1 MKRVLIVDDQA
12 SNRLILRELLET
24 LEWVCTEATNGVEGL
39 ELVHHAKPD
48 LILTDYHMPEMD
60 GLKLLE
66 ELKRNPSNQDIPVIM
81 ITAHSTTDIHHQALS
96 LGASTVLPKPFEF
109 EALFRAVSNVITAK
123 ASADQNTVVSTTRKL
138 EILLVED
145 NEGDVRLTREALK
158 DVKVPA
164 RLSVVYDGEEALA
177 FLRRHDLYADAAR
190 PDLILLD
197 LNLPKKS
204 GHEVLAEIKS
214 DENIQAIPVVVLSSS
229 AQDDDIFK
237 AHERFANCYVTKPVD
252 LNEFWNL
259 IKHIVEFWLVIAKIP
274 PKVH

>member
-24 LEWVCTEATNGVEGL
+24 LEWVCTEASNGVEGL
-39 ELVHHAKPD
+39 ERVRHAKPD

-66 ELKRNPSNQDIPVIM
+66 ELKNTPAHRDIPVIM
-81 ITAHSTTDIHHQALS
+81 ITAHSTADIHSQALS
-96 LGASTVLPKPFEF
+96 LGVSTVLPKPFEF
-109 EALFRAVSNVITAK
+109 EALFRAVSNIVTAK
-123 ASADQNTVVSTTRKL
+123 ASEQHTVVSTARKL

-164 RLSVVYDGEEALA
+164 RLSVVYDGEEAMA
-177 FLRRHDLYADAAR
+177 FLRRQDSYANAAH

-204 GHEVLAEIKS
+204 GHEVLVEIKS
-214 DENIQAIPVVVLSSS
+214 DENIQSIPVVVLSSS
-229 AQDDDIFK
+229 AQDDDILK

-274 PKVH
+274 QKVP